1 MPELPEV
8 ETVVSDLKEK
18 IVGKKIIKVWSDWP
32 KMIKNISFP
41 ELQKKLIDQ
50 KIERVARRGKNILI
64 QVGRRAT
71 LVLHLKMTG
80 HLLFRSQKFFP
91 LDLDKLNKREKGS
104 PFAQK
109 VNQYIHFRFLFE
121 KGKELA
127 FSDMRKFGRIRFF
140 QQPLAETLKND
151 DFKDLGPDPVFDEFN
166 LKIFQELARQKR
178 NLNKEVK
185 VFLLDQRNISGIG
198 NIYASEILFG
208 AGLDPK
214 KKVSELQLSEMKKII
229 SETKRILKQAI
240 KNRGTSISDF
250 RDTDGQKG
258 RFGDLRK
265 VYQKKGE
272 SCPRCQEKIISI
284 KQGQRSTFY
293 CPSCQ
298 K

>member
-18 IVGKKIIKVWSDWP
+18 IVGKKIIEVWSDWP

-50 KIERVARRGKNILI
+50 KIEQVARRGKNILI
-64 QVGRRAT
+64 QVGRSVT

-91 LDLDKLNKREKGS
+91 LDLDKLNKKEKGS

-151 DFKDLGPDPVFDEFN
+151 DFKVLNRNHIVTLSSFAFPVICRTPELREFY
-166 LKIFQELARQKR
+166 LKQF
-178 NLNKEVK
+178 
-185 VFLLDQRNISGIG
+185 SGAGIEIRPMIAG
-198 NIYASEILFG
+198 NIQKQPFYDKYI
-208 AGLDPK
+208 K
-214 KKVSELQLSEMKKII
+214 K
-229 SETKRILKQAI
+229 TYDLK
-240 KNRGTSISDF
+240 GSD
-250 RDTDGQKG
+250 
-258 RFGDLRK
+258 LMLL
-265 VYQKKGE
+265 
-272 SCPRCQEKIISI
+272 
-284 KQGQRSTFY
+284 
-293 CPSCQ
+293 
-298 K
+298 